1 MLSNYEKI
9 LSIPRKKKDKHNRI
23 ALLAWSKLNSN
34 ENIISKALTDAKFS
48 DGDFTIKWLIM
59 KQKNIVN

>member
-23 ALLAWSKLNSN
+23 ALLTWSKLNSN

-48 DGDFTIKWLIM
+48 DGDFTIK
-59 KQKNIVN
+59 

>member
-23 ALLAWSKLNSN
+23 ALSAWSKLNSN

-48 DGDFTIKWLIM
+48 DEDFTIK
-59 KQKNIVN
+59 